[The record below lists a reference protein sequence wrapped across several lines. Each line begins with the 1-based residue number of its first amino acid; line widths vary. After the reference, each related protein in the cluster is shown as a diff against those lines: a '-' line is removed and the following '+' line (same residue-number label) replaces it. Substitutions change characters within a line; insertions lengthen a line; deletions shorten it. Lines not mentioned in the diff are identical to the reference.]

1 MERKLSEISREHP
14 ILLFDGD
21 CGLCQTS
28 VQWVIRHDKKRK
40 FRFIHLQS
48 PIVQQF
54 LKEEKSIP
62 VDMDSLI
69 LLEKGKFSFY
79 STAAL
84 RILKGLG
91 FPWSIFA
98 MGLAIP
104 KGIRDAI
111 YRVIARNRHRFFSR
125 DEHCL
130 FPGKD
135 IKSLFIDG
143 EVTKT

>member
-1 MERKLSEISREHP
+1 MERKLSDISREHP
-14 ILLFDGD
+14 ILLYDGD
-21 CGLCQTS
+21 CGLCQAS

-40 FRFIHLQS
+40 YRFIHLQS

-62 VDMDSLI
+62 ADMDSLI
-69 LLEKGKFSFY
+69 LLEEGKVSFY

-84 RILKGLG
+84 RILKKLG

-98 MGLAIP
+98 IGLAFP
-104 KGIRDAI
+104 KRIRDAI
-111 YRVIARNRHRFFSR
+111 YRMIARNRHRFFSR

-135 IKSLFIDG
+135 IQSLFIDR
-143 EVTKT
+143 EVTET